1 MSVLL
6 SNQIYTGF
14 VPTQVAT
21 CALWLD
27 GYDQN
32 SFTFAGNVVSRWND
46 KSGSNYN
53 GTSITGSPIYTA
65 AAINGRNAVAFNG
78 SSAING
84 SNANT
89 GTTLT
94 CFAVG
99 IMSNTVEPYGRMF
112 SVLGVG
118 PEDRNADSANVIGVA
133 AGAQAVFSYRN
144 YAALGQA
151 NITYGTAFQACTL
164 FNGSTQIMYVNGNAG
179 TSANTTGS
187 FGYTTYSVGQGSSS
201 YWKGFIGEII
211 LYSGALST
219 SNRQTVE
226 GYLAQKWGL
235 TAYLPNGHPGLT
247 SNIFNVSLYLPK
259 VPLQALPYSATY
271 SPLQVPGCAL
281 WLDAST
287 SNSITFTSG
296 TNVASWLDK
305 SGNGRNAT
313 QATASNQPHWT
324 DNNINGIVFNGTAG
338 ECLNLPSLS
347 FTSISI
353 FMVAQAT
360 TYSYG
365 SMFLSLTA
373 GTGIYLRSFN
383 GTAPGPTYDSYGID
397 YGGATYRYAPS
408 SAVVDTDRHLWSF
421 TLPASGLGTF
431 TWDGNAGNNA
441 GGFTFAN
448 ISTTFPTPSIGAYGQ
463 TPTSSPLT
471 GYIHEILMYSNDLTT
486 TNRQTIESYLAEK
499 WKLTSNLPTNH
510 PNFTTPAGR
519 PPVVTALLGPPQRTL
534 ITQLPPLVF
543 ATVFTYTTGVYQ
555 YYTVPSGITSVT
567 VLMWGAGGGGLAGY
581 TPCTGGSGACIQGSL
596 AVTPGE
602 TLTIVVGYGGQASQT
617 GTPTDAMGGGGSGY
631 NGNRGY
637 GGGRSAIQRTAG
649 TDVVTVGGGGGS
661 DMNSYRPAGAAS
673 ASGTAYQGNMGGKTT
688 AANGSFGGGGGQS
701 SGGIGGTQ
709 SGYTGT
715 NGTKGFGGSSG
726 RGGGGGGYYG
736 GGGAGGNNTVSGESG
751 SGGGGSSFIDNL
763 TNTTLWDGYGVAGN
777 AARLAPNST
786 SPYWNNYALGGTY
799 AANAGNGAVILSY
812 TVAR

>member
-1 MSVLL
+1 MSVPSL
-6 SNQIYTGF
+6 SNKIYTGF

-65 AAINGRNAVAFNG
+65 GAINGRNAIAFNA

-179 TSANTTGS
+179 TSASTTGN

-235 TAYLPNGHPGLT
+235 TASLPVGHPGLT
-247 SNIFNVSLYLPK
+247 SNIFNISLYLPK
-259 VPLQALPYSATY
+259 VPLQAAPYSITY

-281 WLDAST
+281 WLDAAT
-287 SNSITFTSG
+287 SNSITFGSG

-305 SGNGRNAT
+305 SGNGRHAT
-313 QATASNQPHWT
+313 QATASNQAHWS
-324 DNNINGIVFNGTAG
+324 DQDINGIVFNGTAG

-347 FTSISI
+347 FTSLSI
-353 FMVAQAT
+353 FMVARAT
-360 TYSYG
+360 TYSFG
-365 SMFLSLTA
+365 GTFISLTA
-373 GTGIYLRSFN
+373 GNGIYLRSFT
-383 GTAPGPTYDSYGID
+383 GAPPGPTYESYGID
-397 YGGATYRYAPS
+397 YGGSNYRYAPS
-408 SAVVDTDRHLWSF
+408 SAVVDSARHLWSF
-421 TLPASGLGTF
+421 TLPSSGLGTF
-431 TWDGNAGNNA
+431 TWDGNAGNNT

-448 ISTTFPTPSIGAYGQ
+448 IATTFTNPSIGAYGQ
-463 TPTSSPLT
+463 APTSSPLT
-471 GYIHEILMYSNDLTT
+471 GYVHEILMYSNDLTT
-486 TNRQTIESYLAEK
+486 TQRQTIESYLAQK
-499 WKLTSNLPTNH
+499 WRLTDNLPANH

-519 PPVVTALLGPPQRTL
+519 LPLITLLLGAPQRVLLTQYPLYPTTL
-534 ITQLPPLVF
+534 GGTITTF
-543 ATVFTYTTGVYQ
+543 GGRRFHTFSTAGTFTFTFGADYASRQVEYF
-555 YYTVPSGITSVT
+555 
-567 VLMWGAGGGGLAGY
+567 VLAGGGGGAGY
-581 TPCTGGSGACIQGSL
+581 G
-596 AVTPGE
+596 
-602 TLTIVVGYGGQASQT
+602 
-617 GTPTDAMGGGGSGY
+617 
-631 NGNRGY
+631 
-637 GGGRSAIQRTAG
+637 
-649 TDVVTVGGGGGS
+649 
-661 DMNSYRPAGAAS
+661 
-673 ASGTAYQGNMGGKTT
+673 
-688 AANGSFGGGGGQS
+688 
-701 SGGIGGTQ
+701 
-709 SGYTGT
+709 
-715 NGTKGFGGSSG
+715 
-726 RGGGGGGYYG
+726 G
-736 GGGAGGNNTVSGESG
+736 GGGAGGLVNSNTTLVPGLYTVVVGLGGARGGNNANGSQGSPSSVSWGVTAIGGGYGARGTDSGGNGGCGGGGGFNTGGTTGSPGGGTGSQGGNGTGGRAVESSAQ
-751 SGGGGSSFIDNL
+751 SGGGGG
-763 TNTTLWDGYGVAGN
+763 TGGN
-777 AARLAPNST
+777 AIVPT
-786 SPYWNNYALGGTY
+786 PYGTGAVGGTGVSYYNFGFLGGGGGGSRTTFVY
-799 AANAGNGAVILSY
+799 GFAGPGGAGGGGNGGGGPGGDGVDGKGGGGGGGDDASTGGKGGSGIVILSY
-812 TVAR
+812 LL